1 MLIPLFH
8 LSGSLLLHLFK
19 HLLFGS
25 SLGALSFA
33 FADQARE
40 WLNDYEAKI
49 EDNYKGY
56 KANQLPANLVS
67 GVGVRY
73 EISEQA
79 EIVGAD

>member
-1 MLIPLFH
+1 MLIQLFH
-8 LSGSLLLHLFK
+8 LSGTLLLHLFK

-33 FADQARE
+33 CADQARE